1 MIRKLRNKLILVS
14 MISLFTVLFLII
26 SLSMAVSYRHLTME
40 ADRTLA
46 VLAGNGGVFPLESG
60 PFKSAPELPFE
71 SRFFSVRLT
80 NTGELITANMER
92 IAAVKQDKALDY
104 AREIIASGRTCGF
117 KDVYRYAVQNTSNGS
132 MVLFLDCRRSLES
145 FYSFSLTCVLISLL
159 GMAAVLVL
167 ILLFSRR
174 IVKPIAESYEKQRR
188 FITNAGHEIKTPLA
202 IINANTDILEMD
214 LGENEWLTEI
224 KNQTWRLTVLTNDL
238 ISLSRMEEA
247 GGNLQMEVF
256 SFSEMTQE
264 AAQSFQAMA
273 ASRQQTFSMDIA
285 SDLFVRGDRKDLGRL
300 LSILLDNAVK
310 YCPPQGYIH
319 LTLKQTGKYLCLKL
333 TNTAQSIHPSD
344 LPHLFDRFYRTDTSR
359 NSETGG
365 YGIGLSIANAV
376 AGAHKGRISAATE
389 DGTSLTITVLLPA
402 AQHP

>member
-1 MIRKLRNKLILVS
+1 M
-14 MISLFTVLFLII
+14 
-26 SLSMAVSYRHLTME
+26 
-40 ADRTLA
+40 
-46 VLAGNGGVFPLESG
+46 
-60 PFKSAPELPFE
+60 
-71 SRFFSVRLT
+71 
-80 NTGELITANMER
+80 
-92 IAAVKQDKALDY
+92 DY

-188 FITNAGHEIKTPLA
+188 FITDAGHEIKTPLA

-214 LGENEWLTEI
+214 LGENEWLAEI
-224 KNQTWRLTVLTNDL
+224 KNQTRRLTVLTNDL

-285 SDLFVRGDRKDLGRL
+285 SALFVRGDRKDLGRL